1 MILYYLKNTSQED
14 LDRNILYVYN
24 SRRVIFMNPLL
35 HFLLS
40 KNVKVRLAEYLRY
53 NFDFVILR

>member
-14 LDRNILYVYN
+14 LYRNILYVYIIM
-24 SRRVIFMNPLL
+24 VVLYLYEPIITF
-35 HFLLS
+35 FLLS

-53 NFDFVILR
+53 DFDFV